1 MPPIRNVDP
10 DQIGSGP
17 RVMPAEPKP
26 DMLTIEQQIEALE
39 RHAKELKAGRIEGL
53 SDLGELLVSIAPL
66 AGIAGPH
73 GAALQGALKLVGGAL
88 AKRFAGGVKVAPA
101 P

>member
-26 DMLTIEQQIEALE
+26 DTLTFEQQIEALE
-39 RHAKELKAGRIEGL
+39 HYAKALEAGRIEGL
-53 SDLGELLVSIAPL
+53 AHIGELLQTLAP
-66 AGIAGPH
+66 AVGIAGPS
-73 GAALQGALKLVGGAL
+73 GAALQGALKLIGGAL